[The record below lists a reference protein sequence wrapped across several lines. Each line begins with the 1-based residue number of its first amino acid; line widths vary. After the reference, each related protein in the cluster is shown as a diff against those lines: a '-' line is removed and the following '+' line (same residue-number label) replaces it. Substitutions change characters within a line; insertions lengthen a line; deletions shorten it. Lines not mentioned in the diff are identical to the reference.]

1 MKSLNYIKFIVFFP
15 LTGIVGYHRY
25 LLWNNSIFFGR
36 ILLFFMMLI
45 LSAVNDNPNF
55 ITYGFL
61 LMIAFWLYD
70 LFTITKIYNKTITEI
85 DITVDEIIDF
95 GIKGEYKKMFLKLSK
110 KGKSKAYINRMIQT
124 GKASE
129 LMKKFATNDQ
139 EIKEIMAIISR
150 RDEVA
155 AMAFFSK
162 KIENKLLSFIK

>member
-36 ILLFFMMLI
+36 ILLFFIMLI

-85 DITVDEIIDF
+85 DITVEEIIDF
-95 GIKGEYKKMFLKLSK
+95 GMKGEYKKMFFKLSK
-110 KGKSKAYINRMIQT
+110 KGKAKVYINRMMQT
-124 GKASE
+124 GKSAE
-129 LMKKFATNDQ
+129 LMKNFATN
-139 EIKEIMAIISR
+139 ENEVKEVMSIISR

-155 AMAFFSK
+155 AMAFFNK
-162 KIENKLLSFIK
+162 KVKIKFLTNLK